1 MKMNFF
7 LIAMLAFLS
16 VAQAQV
22 NETQRLISDDL
33 AAEDYFGSAVAVSG
47 DYAIIGACYD
57 DENGE
62 NSGSAYIFYN
72 NSGTWEQYQK
82 ITASDGQTN
91 DFFAITVTIS
101 GNYAFATSLLG
112 SSNSYAGK
120 VYVFFNDEGIWT
132 ETAILTASDG
142 EDYDFFGTSMSISD
156 DYAII
161 GAYGNDD
168 SGSESGSA
176 YIFHNNEGTWTET
189 TKLTASNGNEN
200 DRFGISVGISDD
212 YAIIGA
218 DGSAN
223 NSGANSGTAYI
234 FYNNLEN
241 WEQTQQ
247 IESLDAVLGDQFGG
261 SVSISGE
268 YAAIGAEYKSD
279 DGTWSGAAYVF
290 HDNSGIWEQDIK
302 LTASD
307 AGSQKHF
314 GSSISIIGDTLIVG
328 SEGNISFTPYIA
340 GSAYLFKN
348 ILDNWQETTILLASD
363 IGSQDQ
369 FGYVVD
375 FSDDFAF
382 IGSPRTDTN
391 YEDAGAVYVYYFPFV
406 NNPPIANAGSDQ
418 TVTEFDVVQL
428 DGSASYDPDTDPITY
443 LWTAP
448 TGITLSDPTVVNPT
462 FTAPEVFTNDP
473 VDYEFTLVVDDG
485 ITRREISE
493 PDIVIITVLNV
504 NLQPIANAGI
514 DQIVDEGNVVTLDGS
529 ASSDPDSDPLT
540 YLWTAPTEIELD
552 DPTLVNPTFTTP
564 NVIENTDY
572 IITLIV
578 NDGEYDSEPDSVT
591 ITVLWDGV
599 FVDELMPKVTKLLG
613 NYPNPFNPTT
623 TIKYNL
629 NENANIRIEF
639 FNIKGQNVTTLV
651 EQNKDAGY
659 HSVVWNGK
667 DSTGNQVSSGL
678 YLYKLI
684 VDNKAIDMKKCLLLK

>member
-1 MKMNFF
+1 MKITIFF
-7 LIAMLAFLS
+7 IVMLVSLS
-16 VAQAQV
+16 VVQAQV
-22 NETQRLISDDL
+22 LETQRLISDDI
-33 AAEDYFGSAVAVSG
+33 AAEDYFGNAVAVSG

-101 GNYAFATSLLG
+101 DNYAFATSLLG

-161 GAYGNDD
+161 SAYGNDD

-247 IESLDAVLGDQFGG
+247 IESLDAVLGDHFGG

-290 HDNSGIWEQDIK
+290 HDNSGIWEQNIK

-375 FSDDFAF
+375 FSDDFVF

-406 NNPPIANAGSDQ
+406 NNPPVANAGENQ
-418 TVTEFDVVQL
+418 IVEEGTIVQL
-428 DGSASYDPDTDPITY
+428 DGSNSFDPDGDELTF
-443 LWTAP
+443 LWSAP
-448 TGITLSDPTVVNPT
+448 SEIELSDPNIINPT
-462 FTAPEVFTNDP
+462 FIAPDVEEDTT
-473 VDYEFTLVVDDG
+473 YILTLVVSD
-485 ITRREISE
+485 SL
-493 PDIVIITVLNV
+493 LN
-504 NLQPIANAGI
+504 
-514 DQIVDEGNVVTLDGS
+514 
-529 ASSDPDSDPLT
+529 SDPD
-540 YLWTAPTEIELD
+540 EVE
-552 DPTLVNPTFTTP
+552 
-564 NVIENTDY
+564 
-572 IITLIV
+572 
-578 NDGEYDSEPDSVT
+578 

-599 FVDELMPKVTKLLG
+599 DTDDNTILNNTILLS

-623 TIKYNL
+623 TIQFSLQKDSK
-629 NENANIRIEF
+629 IELSIY
-639 FNIKGQNVTTLV
+639 NIKGQKIKTLTH
-651 EQNKDAGY
+651 NDFTKGS
-659 HSVVWNGK
+659 HSIVWNGDDESNK
-667 DSTGNQVSSGL
+667 PVSSGVYYYQL
-678 YLYKLI
+678 QVSNEII
-684 VDNKAIDMKKCLLLK
+684 VTEKCLLLK